1 MTNSNL
7 QTTHD
12 NVHTEKATLRS
23 RLLGFFKD
31 RLLWS
36 LLAVSLLPLAFMGY
50 ATYSSA
56 AKAIEDQS
64 LRKLQTVNKITAK
77 AVDSYFSS
85 MEEQLKI
92 TAENRMTLEALEA
105 FTTGFQEI
113 KSDDS
118 LTEAAI
124 DEARKSLATYYTGE
138 FSSEYLR
145 QTDNEAPTATF
156 LENLSD
162 SSAYLQYL
170 YIRKNENPLGSKEL
184 LNAADDG
191 SSYSAAHALYHPIFR
206 NFLKRLGIYDFFLVD
221 ADSGTIVYSVF
232 KELDF
237 VTSLK
242 TGSFAGTNF
251 ARSFQESISGGRRD
265 TVAFADFENY
275 LPSYEAPAS
284 FISAPIYNGRELK
297 GAVIFQ
303 LPVDKITSIISETTG
318 MGETGETYAIA
329 GDGLFRSQSRFPEE
343 LGVQSTILNPKVR
356 ADTEAV
362 RSALDDGDSGTAEI
376 KDYRGADVFSSWQP
390 ITVHHDSRGG
400 DKNITW
406 ALISEIDKAE
416 ILQPIRSLFN
426 FATTIFILS
435 VIGVLLVSVSI
446 SRRFSRE
453 ARRQAS
459 LVSGIIDNT
468 NALAG
473 SSEELTSVSQQM
485 SATAEETTA
494 QANLVSAAAEQ
505 VSGNTKLVSSS
516 VETLVLNIDEIARS
530 AQDAAAVARQSV
542 DMAQKTSST
551 MDELGQSSSK
561 IGQVIKV
568 ITTIAEQTNLL
579 ALNATIEAAR
589 AGDMGKGFAVVAN
602 EVKELARETAKA
614 TEDIGTK
621 IEAMQSDTEKAVAA
635 ISEIASVI
643 EKIDLLQT
651 KIATA
656 VEEQSITTSE
666 ISRNITEATTGSTEI
681 AQNIVQVANAAQS
694 TAEGANNTQHSAQEL
709 SHMAQGLQRLVDKYK
724 R

>member
-1 MTNSNL
+1 MTNSDL
-7 QTTHD
+7 HATRDSTRTD
-12 NVHTEKATLRS
+12 TATLSS
-23 RLLGFFKD
+23 RLFGFSKD

-36 LLAVSLLPLAFMGY
+36 LLAVSMLPLAFMGY

-56 AKAIEDQS
+56 AKAIEAQS

-105 FTTGFQEI
+105 FATGFQKIE
-113 KSDDS
+113 SDDN
-118 LTEAAI
+118 LTESSI
-124 DEARKSLATYYTGE
+124 LDARKSLSTYYTGE
-138 FSSEYLR
+138 FSNEYMR
-145 QTDNEAPTATF
+145 QTEIEPPTTSF

-191 SSYSAAHALYHPIFR
+191 SAYTAAHSLYHPIFR

-221 ADSGTIVYSVF
+221 ADGIIVYSVF

-237 VTSLK
+237 ATSLK
-242 TGSFAGTNF
+242 IGSFAGTNF
-251 ARSFQESISGGRRD
+251 ARSFQESVSGGRRD
-265 TVAFADFENY
+265 TVSFADFENY
-275 LPSYEAPAS
+275 LPSYQAPAS
-284 FISAPIYNGRELK
+284 FIAAPIYNGRELK

-329 GDGLFRSQSRFPEE
+329 GDGLFRSQSRFPED
-343 LGVQSTILNPKVR
+343 LGVESTIVNPKVR
-356 ADTEAV
+356 VDTDAV
-362 RSALDDGDSGTAEI
+362 RSALDDGESGAAEI
-376 KDYRGADVFSSWQP
+376 KDYRGTDVFSSWQP
-390 ITVHHDSRGG
+390 VTVHQDSRGG
-400 DKNITW
+400 DKNVTW

-416 ILQPIRSLFN
+416 ILQPVRGLFN
-426 FATTIFILS
+426 FAISIFILS
-435 VIGVLLVSVSI
+435 TIGVLLVSVSI

-494 QANLVSAAAEQ
+494 QANLVSSAAEQ

-516 VETLVLNIDEIARS
+516 IENLVSNIDEIARS

-551 MDELGQSSSK
+551 MDELGQSSSE

-621 IEAMQSDTEKAVAA
+621 IEAMQSDTEKAVTA

-656 VEEQSITTSE
+656 VEEQSATTSE

-681 AQNIVQVANAAQS
+681 AQNIVQVAHAAQN

-709 SHMAQGLQRLVDKYK
+709 SHMAQGLQRLVDEY
-724 R
+724 RR

>member
-1 MTNSNL
+1 MTNSDL
-7 QTTHD
+7 HATRDDTHAD
-12 NVHTEKATLRS
+12 KTTLRS
-23 RLLGFFKD
+23 RLLGFSKD

-36 LLAVSLLPLAFMGY
+36 LLAVSMLPLAFMGY

-56 AKAIEDQS
+56 AKAIEGQS
-64 LRKLQTVNKITAK
+64 LRKLQTVNTITAK
-77 AVDSYFSS
+77 AVDNYFSS

-105 FTTGFQEI
+105 FATGFQKIE
-113 KSDDS
+113 SDDN
-118 LTEAAI
+118 LTESSI
-124 DEARKSLATYYTGE
+124 QDARKSLSTYYTGE
-138 FSSEYLR
+138 FSNEYMR
-145 QTDNEAPTATF
+145 QTENEPPTTSF

-191 SSYSAAHALYHPIFR
+191 SSYTAAHSLYHPIFR

-221 ADSGTIVYSVF
+221 ADGVIVYSVF

-237 VTSLK
+237 ATSLK

-251 ARSFQESISGGRRD
+251 ARSFQESVSGGRRD
-265 TVAFADFENY
+265 TVAFADFEKY

-284 FISAPIYNGRELK
+284 FIAAPIYNGRELK

-318 MGETGETYAIA
+318 MGETGETYAVA
-329 GDGLFRSQSRFPEE
+329 GDGLFRSQSRFPDD
-343 LGVQSTILNPKVR
+343 LGVESTIVNPKVR
-356 ADTEAV
+356 VDTVAV
-362 RSALDDGDSGTAEI
+362 RSALDDGESGTAEI
-376 KDYRGADVFSSWQP
+376 KDYRGSDVFSSWQP

-400 DKNITW
+400 DKNVTW

-416 ILQPIRSLFN
+416 ILQPVRNLFN
-426 FATTIFILS
+426 YAITIFILS
-435 VIGVLLVSVSI
+435 TIGVLLVSVSI

-494 QANLVSAAAEQ
+494 QANLVSSAAEQ

-516 VETLVLNIDEIARS
+516 VENLVSNIDEIARS

-542 DMAQKTSST
+542 DMAQKTCST
-551 MDELGQSSSK
+551 MDELGQSSSE

-621 IEAMQSDTEKAVAA
+621 IEAMQSDTEKAVTA

-656 VEEQSITTSE
+656 VEEQSATTSE
-666 ISRNITEATTGSTEI
+666 ISRNIGEATTGSTEI
-681 AQNIVQVANAAQS
+681 AQNIVQVAHAAQN

-709 SHMAQGLQRLVDKYK
+709 SRMAQGLQRLVDEY
-724 R
+724 RR

>member
-1 MTNSNL
+1 MTNSDL
-7 QTTHD
+7 HATRD
-12 NVHTEKATLRS
+12 RSHTDTSTLRS
-23 RLLGFFKD
+23 RIFGFSKN

-36 LLAVSLLPLAFMGY
+36 LLAVSMLPLAFMGY

-56 AKAIEDQS
+56 AKAIEAQS
-64 LRKLQTVNKITAK
+64 LRNLQTVNTITAK

-105 FTTGFQEI
+105 FTTGFQKIE
-113 KSDDS
+113 SDDN
-118 LTEAAI
+118 LTESSI
-124 DEARKSLATYYTGE
+124 QDARKSLSTYYTGE
-138 FSSEYLR
+138 FSNEYMK
-145 QTDNEAPTATF
+145 QTENEPPTTSF

-184 LNAADDG
+184 LNAADDE
-191 SSYSAAHALYHPIFR
+191 SSYTAAHSLYHPIFR

-221 ADSGTIVYSVF
+221 ADGIIVYSVF

-251 ARSFQESISGGRRD
+251 ARSFQESVSGGRRD
-265 TVAFADFENY
+265 TVSFADFENY

-284 FISAPIYNGRELK
+284 FIAAPIYNGRELK

-303 LPVDKITSIISETTG
+303 LPVEKITSIISETTG

-329 GDGLFRSQSRFPEE
+329 SDGLFRSQSRFPED
-343 LGVQSTILNPKVR
+343 LGVESTIVNSKVR
-356 ADTEAV
+356 VDTDAV
-362 RSALDDGDSGTAEI
+362 RSALDDGESGAAEI
-376 KDYRGADVFSSWQP
+376 KDYRGADVYSSWQP
-390 ITVHHDSRGG
+390 ITVHRDSRGG
-400 DKNITW
+400 DKNVTW

-416 ILQPIRSLFN
+416 ILQPVRGLFN
-426 FATTIFILS
+426 FAISIFILS
-435 VIGVLLVSVSI
+435 TIGVLFVSVSI

-494 QANLVSAAAEQ
+494 QANLVSSAAEQ

-516 VETLVLNIDEIARS
+516 VENLVSNIDEIARS

-551 MDELGQSSSK
+551 MDELGQSSSE

-621 IEAMQSDTEKAVAA
+621 IEAMQSDTEKAVTA

-656 VEEQSITTSE
+656 VEEQSATTSE

-681 AQNIVQVANAAQS
+681 AQNIVQVAHAAQN

-709 SHMAQGLQRLVDKYK
+709 SHMAQGLQRLVDEY
-724 R
+724 RR

>member
-1 MTNSNL
+1 MTNSDL
-7 QTTHD
+7 HATRDDTHAD
-12 NVHTEKATLRS
+12 KTTLRS
-23 RLLGFFKD
+23 RLLGFSKD

-36 LLAVSLLPLAFMGY
+36 LLAVSMLPLAFMGY

-56 AKAIEDQS
+56 AKAIEGQS
-64 LRKLQTVNKITAK
+64 LRKLQTVNTITAK
-77 AVDSYFSS
+77 AVDNYFSS

-105 FTTGFQEI
+105 FATGFQKIE
-113 KSDDS
+113 SDDN
-118 LTEAAI
+118 LTESSI
-124 DEARKSLATYYTGE
+124 QDARKSLSTYYTGE
-138 FSSEYLR
+138 FSNEYMR
-145 QTDNEAPTATF
+145 QTENEPPTTSF

-191 SSYSAAHALYHPIFR
+191 SSYTAAHSLYHPIFR

-221 ADSGTIVYSVF
+221 ADGVIVYSVF

-237 VTSLK
+237 ATSLK

-251 ARSFQESISGGRRD
+251 ARSFQESVSGGRRD
-265 TVAFADFENY
+265 TVAFADFEKY

-284 FISAPIYNGRELK
+284 FIAAPIYNGRELK

-318 MGETGETYAIA
+318 MGETGETYAVA
-329 GDGLFRSQSRFPEE
+329 GDGLFRSQSRFPDD
-343 LGVQSTILNPKVR
+343 LGVESTIVNPKVR
-356 ADTEAV
+356 VDTVAV
-362 RSALDDGDSGTAEI
+362 RSALDDGESGTAEI
-376 KDYRGADVFSSWQP
+376 KDYRGSDVFSSWQP

-400 DKNITW
+400 DKNVTW

-416 ILQPIRSLFN
+416 ILQPVRNLFN
-426 FATTIFILS
+426 YAITIFILS
-435 VIGVLLVSVSI
+435 TIGVLLVSVSI

-494 QANLVSAAAEQ
+494 QANLVSSAAEQ

-516 VETLVLNIDEIARS
+516 VENLVSNIDEIARS

-551 MDELGQSSSK
+551 MDELGQSSSE

-621 IEAMQSDTEKAVAA
+621 IEAMQSDTEKAVTA

-656 VEEQSITTSE
+656 VEEQSATTSE
-666 ISRNITEATTGSTEI
+666 ISRNIGEATTGSTEI
-681 AQNIVQVANAAQS
+681 AQNIVQVAHAAQN

-709 SHMAQGLQRLVDKYK
+709 SRMAQGLQRLVDEY
-724 R
+724 RR

>member
-1 MTNSNL
+1 MTNSDL
-7 QTTHD
+7 HAPRDRTHTD
-12 NVHTEKATLRS
+12 TSTLRS
-23 RLLGFFKD
+23 RIFGFSKD

-36 LLAVSLLPLAFMGY
+36 LLAVSMLPLAFMGY

-56 AKAIEDQS
+56 AKAIEAQS
-64 LRKLQTVNKITAK
+64 LRKLQTVNTITAK

-105 FTTGFQEI
+105 FTTGFQKIE
-113 KSDDS
+113 SDDS
-118 LTEAAI
+118 LTESSI
-124 DEARKSLATYYTGE
+124 QDARKSLSTYYTGE
-138 FSSEYLR
+138 FSNEYMR
-145 QTDNEAPTATF
+145 QTENEPPTASF

-184 LNAADDG
+184 LNAADDE
-191 SSYSAAHALYHPIFR
+191 SSYTAAHSLYHPIFR

-221 ADSGTIVYSVF
+221 TDGIIVYSVF

-237 VTSLK
+237 CTSLK

-251 ARSFQESISGGRRD
+251 ARSFQESVSGGRRD
-265 TVAFADFENY
+265 TVSFADFENY

-284 FISAPIYNGRELK
+284 FIAAPIYNGRELK

-303 LPVDKITSIISETTG
+303 LPVEKITSIISETTG

-329 GDGLFRSQSRFPEE
+329 SDGLFRSQSRFPED
-343 LGVQSTILNPKVR
+343 LGVESTIVNPKVR
-356 ADTEAV
+356 VDTDAV
-362 RSALDDGDSGTAEI
+362 RSALDDGESGAAEI
-376 KDYRGADVFSSWQP
+376 KDYRGADVYSSWQP
-390 ITVHHDSRGG
+390 VTVHQDSRGG
-400 DKNITW
+400 DKNVTW

-416 ILQPIRSLFN
+416 ILQPVRGLFN
-426 FATTIFILS
+426 FAMSIFILS
-435 VIGVLLVSVSI
+435 TIGVLFVSVSI

-494 QANLVSAAAEQ
+494 QANLVSSAAEQ

-516 VETLVLNIDEIARS
+516 VENLVSNIDEIARS

-551 MDELGQSSSK
+551 MDELGQSSSE

-621 IEAMQSDTEKAVAA
+621 IEAMQSDTEKAVTA

-656 VEEQSITTSE
+656 VEEQSATTSE

-681 AQNIVQVANAAQS
+681 AQNIVQVAHAAQN

-709 SHMAQGLQRLVDKYK
+709 SHMAQGLQRLVDEY
-724 R
+724 RR

>member
-1 MTNSNL
+1 MTNSDL
-7 QTTHD
+7 HATRDDTHAD
-12 NVHTEKATLRS
+12 KTTLRS
-23 RLLGFFKD
+23 RLLGFSKD

-36 LLAVSLLPLAFMGY
+36 LLAVSMLPLAFMGY

-56 AKAIEDQS
+56 AKAIEGQS
-64 LRKLQTVNKITAK
+64 LRKLQTVNTITAK
-77 AVDSYFSS
+77 AVDNYFSS

-105 FTTGFQEI
+105 FATGFQKIE
-113 KSDDS
+113 SDDN
-118 LTEAAI
+118 LTESSI
-124 DEARKSLATYYTGE
+124 QDARKSLSTYYTGE
-138 FSSEYLR
+138 FSNEYMR
-145 QTDNEAPTATF
+145 QTANEPPTTSF

-191 SSYSAAHALYHPIFR
+191 SSYTAAHSLYHPIFR

-221 ADSGTIVYSVF
+221 ADGVIVYSVF

-237 VTSLK
+237 ATSLK

-251 ARSFQESISGGRRD
+251 ARSFQESVSGGRRD
-265 TVAFADFENY
+265 TVAFADFEKY

-284 FISAPIYNGRELK
+284 FIAAPIYNGRELK

-318 MGETGETYAIA
+318 MGETGETYAVA
-329 GDGLFRSQSRFPEE
+329 GDGLFRSQSRFPDD
-343 LGVQSTILNPKVR
+343 LGVESTIVNPKVR
-356 ADTEAV
+356 VDTVAV
-362 RSALDDGDSGTAEI
+362 RSALDDGESGTAEI
-376 KDYRGADVFSSWQP
+376 KDYRGSDVFSSWQP

-400 DKNITW
+400 DKNVTW

-416 ILQPIRSLFN
+416 ILQPVRNLFN
-426 FATTIFILS
+426 YAITIFILS
-435 VIGVLLVSVSI
+435 TIGVLLVSVSI

-494 QANLVSAAAEQ
+494 QANLVSSAAEQ

-516 VETLVLNIDEIARS
+516 VENLVSNIDEIARS

-551 MDELGQSSSK
+551 MDELGQSSSE

-621 IEAMQSDTEKAVAA
+621 IEAMQSDTEKAVTA

-656 VEEQSITTSE
+656 VEEQSATTSE
-666 ISRNITEATTGSTEI
+666 ISRNIGEATTGSTEI
-681 AQNIVQVANAAQS
+681 AQNIVQVAHAAQN

-709 SHMAQGLQRLVDKYK
+709 SRMAQGLQRLVDEY
-724 R
+724 RR

>member
-1 MTNSNL
+1 MTKSDL
-7 QTTHD
+7 HATHD
-12 NVHTEKATLRS
+12 NTQTDTATLSS
-23 RLLGFFKD
+23 RFFGFSKD

-36 LLAVSLLPLAFMGY
+36 LLAVSMLPLAFMGY

-56 AKAIEDQS
+56 AKAIEGQS

-77 AVDSYFSS
+77 AVDNYFSS

-105 FTTGFQEI
+105 FTTGFQKIE
-113 KSDDS
+113 SDDN
-118 LTEAAI
+118 LTESSI
-124 DEARKSLATYYTGE
+124 EDARKSLSTYYTGE
-138 FSSEYLR
+138 FSNEYMK
-145 QTDNEAPTATF
+145 QTENEPPTTSF

-191 SSYSAAHALYHPIFR
+191 SSYSAAHSLYHPIFR
-206 NFLKRLGIYDFFLVD
+206 NFLKRLQIYDFFLVD

-251 ARSFQESISGGRRD
+251 ARAFQESISGGRRN

-284 FISAPIYNGRELK
+284 FIAAPIYNGRELK

-318 MGETGETYAIA
+318 MGETGETYAVA
-329 GDGLFRSQSRFPEE
+329 DDGLFRSQSRFPED
-343 LGVQSTILNPKVR
+343 LGVKSTIINPKVR
-356 ADTEAV
+356 VDTDAV
-362 RSALDDGDSGTAEI
+362 RSALDDGESGTAEI
-376 KDYRGADVFSSWQP
+376 QDYRGIDVLSSWQP
-390 ITVHHDSRGG
+390 VTIHQDSRGG
-400 DKNITW
+400 DKNVTW
-406 ALISEIDKAE
+406 ALISEIDRAE
-416 ILQPIRSLFN
+416 ILQPVRSLFN

-435 VIGVLLVSVSI
+435 TIGVLLVSVSI
-446 SRRFSRE
+446 SHRFSRE

-459 LVSGIIDNT
+459 LVNGIVDNT

-494 QANLVSAAAEQ
+494 QANLVSSAAEQ

-516 VETLVLNIDEIARS
+516 VENLVLNIDEIARS

-542 DMAQKTSST
+542 DMAHKTSAA
-551 MDELGQSSSK
+551 MDELGQSSSQ

-621 IEAMQSDTEKAVAA
+621 IEAMQSDTEKAVTA

-656 VEEQSITTSE
+656 VEEQSATTSE
-666 ISRNITEATTGSTEI
+666 ISRNIGEATTGSTEI
-681 AQNIVQVANAAQS
+681 AQNIVQVANAAQN

-709 SHMAQGLQRLVDKYK
+709 SHMAQGLQRLVDEY
-724 R
+724 RR

>member
-1 MTNSNL
+1 MTKSDL
-7 QTTHD
+7 HATHD
-12 NVHTEKATLRS
+12 NTRTDTATLSS
-23 RLLGFFKD
+23 RLFGFSKD

-36 LLAVSLLPLAFMGY
+36 LLAVSMLPLAFMGY

-56 AKAIEDQS
+56 AKAIEGQS

-77 AVDSYFSS
+77 AVDNYFSS

-105 FTTGFQEI
+105 FTNGFQKIE
-113 KSDDS
+113 SDDN
-118 LTEAAI
+118 LTESSTE
-124 DEARKSLATYYTGE
+124 DARKSLSTYYTGE
-138 FSSEYLR
+138 FSNEYMK
-145 QTDNEAPTATF
+145 QNENAPPTTSF

-191 SSYSAAHALYHPIFR
+191 SSYSAAHSLYHPIFR
-206 NFLKRLGIYDFFLVD
+206 NFLKRLQIYDFFLVD

-251 ARSFQESISGGRRD
+251 ARAFQESISGGRRD
-265 TVAFADFENY
+265 TVSFADFENY

-284 FISAPIYNGRELK
+284 FIAAPIYNGRELK

-318 MGETGETYAIA
+318 MGETGETYAVA
-329 GDGLFRSQSRFPEE
+329 DDGLFRSQSRFPED
-343 LGVQSTILNPKVR
+343 LGVKSTIINPRVR
-356 ADTEAV
+356 VDTDAV
-362 RSALDDGDSGTAEI
+362 RSALDDGESGTAEI
-376 KDYRGADVFSSWQP
+376 LDYRGIDVLSSWQP
-390 ITVHHDSRGG
+390 VTIHQDSRGG
-400 DKNITW
+400 DKNVTW
-406 ALISEIDKAE
+406 ALISEIDRAE
-416 ILQPIRSLFN
+416 ILQPVRSLFN
-426 FATTIFILS
+426 FATTIIILS
-435 VIGVLLVSVSI
+435 TIGVLLVSVSI
-446 SRRFSRE
+446 SHRFSRE

-459 LVSGIIDNT
+459 LVNGIVDNT

-494 QANLVSAAAEQ
+494 QANLVSSAAEQ

-516 VETLVLNIDEIARS
+516 VENLVLNIDEIARS

-542 DMAQKTSST
+542 DMAHKTSAA
-551 MDELGQSSSK
+551 MDELGQSSSQ

-621 IEAMQSDTEKAVAA
+621 IEAMQSDTEKAVTA

-656 VEEQSITTSE
+656 VEEQSATTSE
-666 ISRNITEATTGSTEI
+666 ISRNIGEATTGSTEI
-681 AQNIVQVANAAQS
+681 AQNIVQVAHAAQN

-709 SHMAQGLQRLVDKYK
+709 SHMAQGLQRLVDEY
-724 R
+724 RR

>member
-7 QTTHD
+7 SASRDSTRTD
-12 NVHTEKATLRS
+12 KATLSS
-23 RLLGFFKD
+23 RLLGFSKD

-36 LLAVSLLPLAFMGY
+36 LLAVSILPLAFMGY

-56 AKAIEDQS
+56 AKAIEAQS

-105 FTTGFQEI
+105 FAAGFQEI
-113 KSDDS
+113 ESDDN
-118 LTEAAI
+118 LTESLI
-124 DEARKSLATYYTGE
+124 QDARKGLSTYYTSE
-138 FSSEYLR
+138 FSNEYMR
-145 QTDNEAPTATF
+145 QTENEPPTTLF

-170 YIRKNENPLGSKEL
+170 YIRKNENPLGAKEL

-191 SSYSAAHALYHPIFR
+191 SSYSTAHSLYHPIFR

-221 ADSGTIVYSVF
+221 ADGIIVYSVF

-251 ARSFQESISGGRRD
+251 ARAFQESINGGRRD

-284 FISAPIYNGRELK
+284 FIAAPIYNGRQLK

-329 GDGLFRSQSRFPEE
+329 GDRLFRSQSRFPED
-343 LGVQSTILNPKVR
+343 LGVKSTIINPKIRV
-356 ADTEAV
+356 DTDAV
-362 RSALDDGDSGTAEI
+362 RSALDDGESGTAEI
-376 KDYRGADVFSSWQP
+376 LDYRGIDVLSSWQP
-390 ITVHHDSRGG
+390 VTIHQDSRGG
-400 DKNITW
+400 NKNITW
-406 ALISEIDKAE
+406 ALISEIDRAE
-416 ILQPIRSLFN
+416 ILQPVHSLFN
-426 FATTIFILS
+426 FATTIFIFS
-435 VIGVLLVSVSI
+435 TIGVLLVSVSI
-446 SRRFSRE
+446 SRRFSKE

-459 LVSGIIDNT
+459 LVTGIIDNT

-494 QANLVSAAAEQ
+494 QANLVSSAAEQ
-505 VSGNTKLVSSS
+505 VSGNTKLVSTS
-516 VETLVLNIDEIARS
+516 VENLVSNIGEIARS

-551 MDELGQSSSK
+551 MDELGQSSSE
-561 IGQVIKV
+561 IGKVIKV

-621 IEAMQSDTEKAVAA
+621 IEAMQSDTEKAVTA

-656 VEEQSITTSE
+656 VEEQSTTTSE

-681 AQNIVQVANAAQS
+681 AQNIVQVANAAQN

-709 SHMAQGLQRLVDKYK
+709 SQMAQGLQRLVDEYS

>member
-1 MTNSNL
+1 MTNSDL
-7 QTTHD
+7 HATRDDTHADKTT
-12 NVHTEKATLRS
+12 LMS
-23 RLLGFFKD
+23 RLLGFSKD

-36 LLAVSLLPLAFMGY
+36 LLAVSMLPLAFMGY

-56 AKAIEDQS
+56 AKAIEGQS
-64 LRKLQTVNKITAK
+64 LRKLQTVNTITAK
-77 AVDSYFSS
+77 AVDNYFSS

-105 FTTGFQEI
+105 FATGFQKIE
-113 KSDDS
+113 SDDN
-118 LTEAAI
+118 LTESSI
-124 DEARKSLATYYTGE
+124 QDARKSLSTYYTGE
-138 FSSEYLR
+138 FSNEYMR
-145 QTDNEAPTATF
+145 QTENEPPTTSF

-191 SSYSAAHALYHPIFR
+191 SSYTAAHSLYHPIFR

-221 ADSGTIVYSVF
+221 ADGVIVYSVF

-237 VTSLK
+237 ATSLK

-251 ARSFQESISGGRRD
+251 ARSFQESVSGGRRD
-265 TVAFADFENY
+265 TVAFADFEKY

-284 FISAPIYNGRELK
+284 FIAAPIYNGRELK

-318 MGETGETYAIA
+318 MGETGETYAVA
-329 GDGLFRSQSRFPEE
+329 GDGLFRSQSRFPDD
-343 LGVQSTILNPKVR
+343 LGVESTIVNPKVR
-356 ADTEAV
+356 VDTVAV
-362 RSALDDGDSGTAEI
+362 RSALDDGESGTADI
-376 KDYRGADVFSSWQP
+376 KDYRGSDVFSSWQP

-400 DKNITW
+400 DKNVTW

-416 ILQPIRSLFN
+416 ILQPVRNLFN
-426 FATTIFILS
+426 YAITIFILS
-435 VIGVLLVSVSI
+435 TIGVLLVSVSI

-494 QANLVSAAAEQ
+494 QANLVSSAAEQ

-516 VETLVLNIDEIARS
+516 VENLVSNIDEIARS

-551 MDELGQSSSK
+551 MDELGQSSSE

-621 IEAMQSDTEKAVAA
+621 IEAMQSDTEKAVTA

-656 VEEQSITTSE
+656 VEEQSATTSE
-666 ISRNITEATTGSTEI
+666 ISRNIGEATTGSTEI
-681 AQNIVQVANAAQS
+681 AQNIVQVAHAAQN

-709 SHMAQGLQRLVDKYK
+709 SRMAQGLQRLVDEY
-724 R
+724 RR

>member
-1 MTNSNL
+1 MTNSDL
-7 QTTHD
+7 HATRDRTHTD
-12 NVHTEKATLRS
+12 TATLRS
-23 RLLGFFKD
+23 RLFGFSKD

-36 LLAVSLLPLAFMGY
+36 LLAVSMLPLAFMGY

-56 AKAIEDQS
+56 AKAIETQS
-64 LRKLQTVNKITAK
+64 LRKLQTVNTITAK

-105 FTTGFQEI
+105 FTTGFQKIE
-113 KSDDS
+113 SDDN
-118 LTEAAI
+118 LTESSI
-124 DEARKSLATYYTGE
+124 QDARKSLSTYYTGE
-138 FSSEYLR
+138 FSNEYMR
-145 QTDNEAPTATF
+145 QTENEPPTASF

-184 LNAADDG
+184 LNAADDE
-191 SSYSAAHALYHPIFR
+191 SSYTAAHSLYHPIFR

-221 ADSGTIVYSVF
+221 TDGIIVYSVF

-237 VTSLK
+237 GTSLK

-251 ARSFQESISGGRRD
+251 ARSFQESVSGGRRD
-265 TVAFADFENY
+265 TVSFADFENY

-284 FISAPIYNGRELK
+284 FIAAPIYNGRELK

-303 LPVDKITSIISETTG
+303 LPVEKITSIISETTG

-329 GDGLFRSQSRFPEE
+329 SDGLFRSQSRFPED
-343 LGVQSTILNPKVR
+343 LGVESTIVNSKVR
-356 ADTEAV
+356 VDTDAV
-362 RSALDDGDSGTAEI
+362 RSALDDGESGAAEI
-376 KDYRGADVFSSWQP
+376 KDYRGADVYSSWQP
-390 ITVHHDSRGG
+390 ITVHRDSRGG
-400 DKNITW
+400 DKNVTW

-416 ILQPIRSLFN
+416 ILQPVQGLFN
-426 FATTIFILS
+426 FAISIFILS
-435 VIGVLLVSVSI
+435 TIGVLFVSVSI
-446 SRRFSRE
+446 SRRFSKE

-494 QANLVSAAAEQ
+494 QANLVSSAAEQ

-516 VETLVLNIDEIARS
+516 VENLVSNIDEIARS

-542 DMAQKTSST
+542 DMAQKRSST
-551 MDELGQSSSK
+551 MDELGQSSSE

-621 IEAMQSDTEKAVAA
+621 IEAMQSDTEKAVTA

-656 VEEQSITTSE
+656 VEEQSATTSE

-681 AQNIVQVANAAQS
+681 AQNIVQVANAAQN

-709 SHMAQGLQRLVDKYK
+709 SHMAQGLQRLVDEYS

>member
-1 MTNSNL
+1 M
-7 QTTHD
+7 
-12 NVHTEKATLRS
+12 
-23 RLLGFFKD
+23 
-31 RLLWS
+31 
-36 LLAVSLLPLAFMGY
+36 
-50 ATYSSA
+50 
-56 AKAIEDQS
+56 
-64 LRKLQTVNKITAK
+64 
-77 AVDSYFSS
+77 
-85 MEEQLKI
+85 
-92 TAENRMTLEALEA
+92 
-105 FTTGFQEI
+105 
-113 KSDDS
+113 
-118 LTEAAI
+118 
-124 DEARKSLATYYTGE
+124 
-138 FSSEYLR
+138 
-145 QTDNEAPTATF
+145 
-156 LENLSD
+156 
-162 SSAYLQYL
+162 
-170 YIRKNENPLGSKEL
+170 
-184 LNAADDG
+184 
-191 SSYSAAHALYHPIFR
+191 
-206 NFLKRLGIYDFFLVD
+206 KRLGIYDFFLVD

-318 MGETGETYAIA
+318 MGKTGETYAIA

-343 LGVQSTILNPKVR
+343 LGVKSTILNPKVR

-426 FATTIFILS
+426 FATTIFVLS

-516 VETLVLNIDEIARS
+516 VETLVSNIDEIARS

-621 IEAMQSDTEKAVAA
+621 IEAMQSDTEKAVSA

-681 AQNIVQVANAAQS
+681 AQNIVQVANAAQN
-694 TAEGANNTQHSAQEL
+694 TAEGASNTQHSAQEL

>member
-1 MTNSNL
+1 MMNSDL
-7 QTTHD
+7 HATRDSTQTDT
-12 NVHTEKATLRS
+12 TTLSS
-23 RLLGFFKD
+23 RLLGFSKD

-36 LLAVSLLPLAFMGY
+36 LLAVSMLPLAFMGY

-56 AKAIEDQS
+56 AKAIEAQS

-105 FTTGFQEI
+105 FAAGFQKIE
-113 KSDDS
+113 SDDN
-118 LTEAAI
+118 LTESLI
-124 DEARKSLATYYTGE
+124 QDARKGLSTYYTSE
-138 FSSEYLR
+138 FSNEYMR
-145 QTDNEAPTATF
+145 QTENEPPTTIF

-191 SSYSAAHALYHPIFR
+191 SSYSAAHSLYHPIFR

-221 ADSGTIVYSVF
+221 ADGIIVYSVF

-251 ARSFQESISGGRRD
+251 ASAFQESISGGRRD
-265 TVAFADFENY
+265 AVAFADFENY

-284 FISAPIYNGRELK
+284 FIAAPIYNGRELK

-329 GDGLFRSQSRFPEE
+329 GDGLFRSQSRFPED
-343 LGVQSTILNPKVR
+343 LGVKSTIINSKVR
-356 ADTEAV
+356 VDTDAV
-362 RSALDDGDSGTAEI
+362 RSALDDGESGTAEI
-376 KDYRGADVFSSWQP
+376 VDYRGIDVLSSWQP
-390 ITVHHDSRGG
+390 VTIHQDSRGG
-400 DKNITW
+400 NKNVTW
-406 ALISEIDKAE
+406 ALISEIDRAE
-416 ILQPIRSLFN
+416 ILQPVHSLFN

-435 VIGVLLVSVSI
+435 TIGVLLVSVSI

-494 QANLVSAAAEQ
+494 QANLVSSAAEQ

-516 VETLVLNIDEIARS
+516 VENLVSNIGEIARS

-551 MDELGQSSSK
+551 MDELGQSSSE

-621 IEAMQSDTEKAVAA
+621 IEAMQSDTEKAVKA

-656 VEEQSITTSE
+656 VEEQSATTSE

-681 AQNIVQVANAAQS
+681 AQNIVQVANAAQN

-709 SHMAQGLQRLVDKYK
+709 SHMAQGLQQLVDEYS